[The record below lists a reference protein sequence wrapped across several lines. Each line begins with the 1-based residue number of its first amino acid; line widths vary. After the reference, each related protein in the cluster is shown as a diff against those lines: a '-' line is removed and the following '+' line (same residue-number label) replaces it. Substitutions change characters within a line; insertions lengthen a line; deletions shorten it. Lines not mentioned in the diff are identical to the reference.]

1 MGMYMLCIEA
11 KTGENTP
18 FYKQDTVHFHLFLC
32 DANKICKSA
41 NLGISINMSVN

>member
-1 MGMYMLCIEA
+1 MGRYMLCIEA
-11 KTGENTP
+11 KSGEDRP